1 MAGRAF
7 ERQFELADHITVY
20 DRTLVNGLLH
30 VELERQIPKGK
41 KARKIAINEEANENK
56 KAV

>member
-7 ERQFELADHITVY
+7 KRQFELADHLTVY
-20 DRTLVNGLLH
+20 DRTLVNGHLH

-41 KARKIAINEEANENK
+41 KARKIAIN
-56 KAV
+56 